1 MPVKEKPII
10 FTIHALQRMKERG
23 TDKEA
28 VREAGRI
35 GERETARG
43 GRVLYRLNLEF
54 NKEWDGRYFGIQQ
67 VAPVVVEEEDRFVVI
82 TVYTFYFQEGEK
94 R

>member
-1 MPVKEKPII
+1 
-10 FTIHALQRMKERG
+10 
-23 TDKEA
+23 
-28 VREAGRI
+28 
-35 GERETARG
+35 
-43 GRVLYRLNLEF
+43 LNLEF
-54 NKEWDGRYFGIQQ
+54 NREWDGRYFRIQQ